1 MLKVLGENYF
11 IDIEK
16 VNEITIMKDS
26 QSGSTEA
33 NISLVK
39 FELVKTMI
47 DVIMTESEEIDENL
61 GVKGSNN
68 LSIPFKMAFN
78 TLLTHGILKAI

>member
-11 IDIEK
+11 IDIDK

-26 QSGSTEA
+26 DSGTTEA

-47 DVIMTESEEIDENL
+47 DVVMTENEEIDENL
-61 GVKGSNN
+61 GVRGSNN
-68 LSIPFKMAFN
+68 LSLPFKLAFN
-78 TLLTHGILKAI
+78 TLLTHGILKSI